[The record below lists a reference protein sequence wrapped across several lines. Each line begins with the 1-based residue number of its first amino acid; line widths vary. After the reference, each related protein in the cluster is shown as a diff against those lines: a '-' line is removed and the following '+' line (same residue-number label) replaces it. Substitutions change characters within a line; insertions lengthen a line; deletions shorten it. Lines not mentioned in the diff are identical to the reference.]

1 MRASYLAL
9 VTLMLF
15 SLSACESTYYSAME
29 KVGIHKRDILVD
41 RIDDARNA
49 QQEGQQQ
56 FKDALEEFR
65 AVTEYQGGDLAE
77 LYDRLNAEYEDSMS
91 AAENIRDRIESVE
104 NVAEALFDEWE
115 SELDQYTSANLKRDS
130 AQKLKETKSRYKT
143 LMSTMRRAERSID
156 PVMDTL
162 RDNVLYL
169 KHNLNARAVNAL
181 KSELRSVDHNVQAL
195 VAAMSRAIEESD
207 RFIETLR

>member
-1 MRASYLAL
+1 MRALLFAL
-9 VTLMLF
+9 LTVI
-15 SLSACESTYYSAME
+15 SLTGCESTYYSAME

-41 RIDDARNA
+41 RIDEARDA
-49 QQEGQQQ
+49 QQQGQQQ

-77 LYDRLNAEYEDSMS
+77 LYDRLDAEYQDSMK
-91 AAENIRDRIESVE
+91 AAEAISDRIESVE
-104 NVAEALFDEWE
+104 NVAEALFEEWE
-115 SELDQYTSANLKRDS
+115 SELDQYTSTNLRRDS
-130 AQKLKETKSRYKT
+130 AQKLKQTRSRYKS

-156 PVMDTL
+156 PVMNTL

>member
-1 MRASYLAL
+1 MFAL
-9 VTLMLF
+9 VAVL
-15 SLSACESTYYSAME
+15 SLSGCETTYYSAME

-41 RIDDARNA
+41 RIDEARDA
-49 QQEGQQQ
+49 QQQGQQQ

-77 LYDRLNAEYEDSMS
+77 LYDRLNAEYKDSMS
-91 AAENIRDRIESVE
+91 AAENISDRIESVE

-115 SELDQYTSANLKRDS
+115 SELDQYSSANLRRDS
-130 AQKLKETKSRYKT
+130 AQKLKDTKSRYKT

-156 PVMDTL
+156 PVMNTL

>member
-1 MRASYLAL
+1 MKALLFVLLSVLSLAG
-9 VTLMLF
+9 
-15 SLSACESTYYSAME
+15 CESTYYSAME

-41 RIDDARNA
+41 RIDEARDA

-77 LYDRLNAEYEDSMS
+77 LYDRLNAEYEDSMK
-91 AAENIRDRIESVE
+91 AAEAISDRIESVE
-104 NVAEALFDEWE
+104 NVAEALFEEWE
-115 SELDQYTSANLKRDS
+115 AELDQYTSANLRRDS
-130 AQKLKETKSRYKT
+130 AQKLKQTRARYKT

-156 PVMDTL
+156 PVMNTL

>member
-1 MRASYLAL
+1 MRALLFAL
-9 VTLMLF
+9 VAVL
-15 SLSACESTYYSAME
+15 SLSGCETTYYSAME

-41 RIDDARNA
+41 RIDEARDA
-49 QQEGQQQ
+49 QQQGQQQ

-77 LYDRLNAEYEDSMS
+77 LYDRLNAEYKDSMS
-91 AAENIRDRIESVE
+91 AAENISDRIESVE

-115 SELDQYTSANLKRDS
+115 SELDQYSSANLRRDS
-130 AQKLKETKSRYKT
+130 AQKLKDTKSRYKT

-156 PVMDTL
+156 PVMNTL